1 MGNKVEQASRLL
13 PGDGVNKRDACSTL
27 KCGIN
32 QMGEKR
38 KIYTVAD
45 VNRKARMV
53 LEGGIGELW
62 VEGELSRVT
71 IHSSGHWYFTL
82 KDEQAAVSCAMFR
95 NDNGRVAFKPKDGLK
110 VQMFARPSLYEANGR
125 YQLIASEMEE
135 AGKGN
140 LQEQF
145 EKLKAKLAAEGLFD
159 ADRKKPLP
167 VLPKKIGVVTS
178 PTGAAIRDIINVL
191 TRRNPNI
198 QILLAP
204 VVVQG
209 PTAAKS
215 IAAAID
221 YLNKRNVEQASHLF
235 YCADGNKRD
244 ACSTFFNP
252 HLPMEV
258 TERNLP
264 HWTQEGTTY
273 FVTFRLA
280 DSIPQAKLDQW
291 KNDRELWLKEHPEP
305 HSDED
310 KLEYHQ
316 LFSEKI
322 QEWLDAGAG
331 SCLLEQPEVA
341 ALVADAFRKF
351 DGERYD
357 LGEWVVMPNHV
368 HLLVTPREG
377 FGLNDILHSWKSYT
391 GHEICKLTGMEG
403 QVWQH
408 ESYDHIVRSP
418 EQLRHF
424 ENYIHANPEKAG
436 VKVEQASRLLPD
448 DGENKRDACSTLP
461 IDVLIVGRGG
471 GSIEDLWAFN
481 EEVVARA
488 IAASEIPVVSAV
500 GHEIDFTI
508 ADFVA
513 DVRAPTPS
521 AAAELAVREKG
532 DLEDEV
538 SLYERRL
545 NQSLKTMAQDF
556 RLRLNRAAHSYVFR
570 EPSALVNRYRLSVES
585 IKGRLP
591 ELLKLSAS
599 DRRQR
604 MGSANV
610 RMAHLLQS
618 GVQQAHQRVDELGMV
633 MQHRME
639 RKAERDREK
648 LERLEGQLRMLNP
661 LAVLGRGYSLT
672 LKQDGTVARSKE
684 DVEAG
689 DLITTKLA
697 DGKLVSKVEG
707 KE

>member
-1 MGNKVEQASRLL
+1 MNGSELRSKMTS
-13 PGDGVNKRDACSTL
+13 KR
-27 KCGIN
+27 
-32 QMGEKR
+32 Q
-38 KIYTVAD
+38 IYSVAD

-95 NDNGRVAFKPKDGLK
+95 NDNARVAFKPKDGLK

-167 VLPKKIGVVTS
+167 LLPKKIGVVTS

-209 PTAAKS
+209 ATAAKS
-215 IAAAID
+215 IAAAIA
-221 YLNKRNVEQASHLF
+221 YLNKVGQASSLSAAEQQYFHPF
-235 YCADGNKRD
+235 
-244 ACSTFFNP
+244 
-252 HLPMEV
+252 LPMEI
-258 TERNLP
+258 EQRHLP
-264 HWTQEGTTY
+264 HWTQDGATY

-280 DSIPQAKLDQW
+280 DSLPREKLRQW
-291 KNDRELWLKEHPEP
+291 QEERAEWLRGHEEP
-305 HSDED
+305 
-310 KLEYHQ
+310 
-316 LFSEKI
+316 FSEDEMEEYARLFGERI
-322 QEWLDAGAG
+322 NQWLDAGSG
-331 SCLLEQPEVA
+331 SCILAEKKNAQLVEQALLHFD
-341 ALVADAFRKF
+341 AD
-351 DGERYD
+351 RYR
-357 LGEWVVMPNHV
+357 LGSYVVMPNHV
-368 HLLVTPREG
+368 HVLVSPTDG
-377 FGLNDILHSWKSYT
+377 NALGDILHSWKSFT
-391 GHEICKLTGMEG
+391 ANELNKLTGSKG
-403 QVWQH
+403 AVWQD

-418 EQLRHF
+418 EQLGF
-424 ENYIHANPEKAG
+424 YTNYIRKNI
-436 VKVEQASRLLPD
+436 EQAVGKALARVDRL
-448 DGENKRDACSTLP
+448 EACPTLD

-521 AAAELAVREKG
+521 AAAELAVREKA
-532 DLEDEV
+532 DLEGEV
-538 SLYERRL
+538 ALYGRRL
-545 NQSLKTMAQDF
+545 NQSLKTRAQDF

-570 EPSALVNRYRLSVES
+570 EPATLVKQYRQTIQALEARMGDLLRFDAQG
-585 IKGRLP
+585 KGRRV
-591 ELLKLSAS
+591 EA
-599 DRRQR
+599 
-604 MGSANV
+604 ANV
-610 RMAHLLQS
+610 RLAHLLQS
-618 GVQQAHQRVDELGMV
+618 GVQQAHQQVDELGMV
-633 MQHRME
+633 LRHQME

-648 LERLEGQLRMLNP
+648 LQRLEGQLRMLNP

-672 LKQDGTVARSKE
+672 LKKDGTVARSKD
-684 DVEAG
+684 DVAVG
-689 DLITTKLA
+689 DVVSTRLA
-697 DGKLVSKVEG
+697 DGKLVSKVE
-707 KE
+707 EIE